1 MKKEFAGYKLQCINY
16 KNWLCVI
23 FVILMCC
30 ITNRY
35 FCLSSIDVTN
45 KRVITAI
52 IELIELDKSK
62 PKELDIK
69 NVGVGKNVEIKS
81 VVSRKLKR
89 INKYIYE

>member
-1 MKKEFAGYKLQCINY
+1 M
-16 KNWLCVI
+16 
-23 FVILMCC
+23 
-30 ITNRY
+30 
-35 FCLSSIDVTN
+35 TN